1 MPPARDIAPLLD
13 VVDTV
18 RRQGRLGVAVRPLL
32 EIVLAVDETELKPLP
47 LFQSLGTDELRRAA
61 QVSDEVEVREGT
73 ELLKEGRF
81 AYEFMVIQD
90 GQAEVT
96 RAGQHVADLGPGDF
110 LGEIAALESGKRT
123 ASVTAKSSMSLIVMT
138 ARDLRVLAD
147 SMPEL
152 GQKLR
157 AAAAERHPLAQAG

>member
-1 MPPARDIAPLLD
+1 MDKD
-13 VVDTV
+13 K
-18 RRQGRLGVAVRPLL
+18 
-32 EIVLAVDETELKPLP
+32 LKPFP
-47 LFQSLGTDELRRAA
+47 LFQSLGSDELRRVA
-61 QVSDEVEVREGT
+61 QVSDEVDVREGT
-73 ELLKEGRF
+73 ELLHEGRF

-123 ASVTAKSSMSLIVMT
+123 ASVTAKSPMPLIVMT
-138 ARDLRVLAD
+138 ARDLRVFAE

-157 AAAAERHPLAQAG
+157 ATASERHPLAQGR